1 MASATDPLTDPVTG
15 HCAPEHATGPVTDT
29 ARRNA
34 HPGLWVTG
42 HATGSVGDGLR
53 KAGGAARASRVHH
66 GPMDSRPALDT
77 DPRVIGERVR
87 QLRQARGVSLSEL
100 ARRAGIGKATL
111 SGVETGTRNPTL
123 ETLWAITA
131 QLGVPISAI
140 LDSPPNPRLVR
151 GTAAEAAMV
160 ELFEDRDV
168 TYELFRLRIP
178 PGITQRSP
186 AHLPGATEHITV
198 FIGTLTAGPVD
209 APLTAGPGEHMA
221 WRADVPHLYH
231 ATGTEVVHASLLMR
245 YPAAALPAS
254 AAPSQ

>member
-1 MASATDPLTDPVTG
+1 
-15 HCAPEHATGPVTDT
+15 
-29 ARRNA
+29 
-34 HPGLWVTG
+34 
-42 HATGSVGDGLR
+42 
-53 KAGGAARASRVHH
+53 
-66 GPMDSRPALDT
+66 
-77 DPRVIGERVR
+77 
-87 QLRQARGVSLSEL
+87 
-100 ARRAGIGKATL
+100 
-111 SGVETGTRNPTL
+111 
-123 ETLWAITA
+123 
-131 QLGVPISAI
+131 
-140 LDSPPNPRLVR
+140 
-151 GTAAEAAMV
+151 MV